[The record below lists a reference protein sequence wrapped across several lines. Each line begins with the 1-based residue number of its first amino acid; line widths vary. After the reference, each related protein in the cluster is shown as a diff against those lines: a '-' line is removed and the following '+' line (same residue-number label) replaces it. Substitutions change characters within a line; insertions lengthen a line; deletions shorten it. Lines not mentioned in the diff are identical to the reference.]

1 MCEHQ
6 TQVCRRCRRVQAEL
20 YTVAKHF
27 LWSFRQLDLLCAGEA
42 ETKLRGPAQVEE
54 EA

>member
-1 MCEHQ
+1 VHFSNRQ
-6 TQVCRRCRRVQAEL
+6 GSQGVQAEL